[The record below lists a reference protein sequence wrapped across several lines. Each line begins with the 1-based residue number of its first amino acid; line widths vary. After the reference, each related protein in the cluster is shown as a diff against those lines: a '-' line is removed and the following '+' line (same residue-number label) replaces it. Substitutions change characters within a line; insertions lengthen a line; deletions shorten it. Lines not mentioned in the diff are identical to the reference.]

1 MREKTRR
8 GRLNEYG
15 NEYGKYAAC
24 VLSGF
29 VLYGLSEA
37 VGEIG
42 DPVRDG
48 VLARNEYGGG
58 DRQYELLVEGLENG
72 EEQVKVTVPERKMSD
87 AEVQRELPG
96 IMEYLKGEILG
107 GNSSLSKVQ
116 SDLNLTRTLVKY
128 GLSVEWESGDP
139 ETVSD
144 MGLIGSEMPESGKT
158 VTLRAGLMNG
168 SSVTW
173 VEIPVT
179 VFPETETLG
188 ETFSAFLGKLAEKD
202 LETGQVVLPETFDG
216 RTLHYRSADGCGNGG
231 LIFLGI
237 AAALCLFVNPDMQRL
252 VQVTKECMEI
262 GIAAAQPWKQLGD
275 VGAAIQE
282 HAEKNGFSVVRDL
295 CGHGVGMQFHEEPD
309 VEHFGRRGTGMMIV
323 PGMTFTIEPMIN
335 MGTYE
340 VFIDDADG
348 WTVCTDDGLP
358 SAQWENMILITENGN
373 EILTY

>member
-87 AEVQRELPG
+87 AEVQKELPG

-179 VFPETETLG
+179 VFPETETLR

-237 AAALCLFVNPDMQRL
+237 AAALCLFL
-252 VQVTKECMEI
+252 KE
-262 GIAAAQPWKQLGD
+262 K
-275 VGAAIQE
+275 
-282 HAEKNGFSVVRDL
+282 S
-295 CGHGVGMQFHEEPD
+295 
-309 VEHFGRRGTGMMIV
+309 
-323 PGMTFTIEPMIN
+323 
-335 MGTYE
+335 
-340 VFIDDADG
+340 DAKE
-348 WTVCTDDGLP
+348 
-358 SAQWENMILITENGN
+358 AKKQWEDRMILDYPELLSDFVV
-373 EILTY
+373 LTGAGYPVRQAWKKQVVDAESKNTVLIHPVYREMRTALNQMGDRDT

>member
-87 AEVQRELPG
+87 AEVQKELPG

-158 VTLRAGLMNG
+158 VTLRAGLTNG
-168 SSVTW
+168 Y
-173 VEIPVT
+173 
-179 VFPETETLG
+179 LG
-188 ETFSAFLGKLAEKD
+188 GDSC
-202 LETGQVVLPETFDG
+202 DG
-216 RTLHYRSADGCGNGG
+216 VSRDR
-231 LIFLGI
+231 
-237 AAALCLFVNPDMQRL
+237 
-252 VQVTKECMEI
+252 
-262 GIAAAQPWKQLGD
+262 D
-275 VGAAIQE
+275 VGRNIFRVFGEA
-282 HAEKNGFSVVRDL
+282 
-295 CGHGVGMQFHEEPD
+295 CGERSGD
-309 VEHFGRRGTGMMIV
+309 RTG
-323 PGMTFTIEPMIN
+323 GASRNF
-335 MGTYE
+335 
-340 VFIDDADG
+340 
-348 WTVCTDDGLP
+348 
-358 SAQWENMILITENGN
+358 
-373 EILTY
+373 

>member
-87 AEVQRELPG
+87 AEVQKELPG

-179 VFPETETLG
+179 VFPETET
-188 ETFSAFLGKLAEKD
+188 
-202 LETGQVVLPETFDG
+202 
-216 RTLHYRSADGCGNGG
+216 
-231 LIFLGI
+231 
-237 AAALCLFVNPDMQRL
+237 
-252 VQVTKECMEI
+252 
-262 GIAAAQPWKQLGD
+262 
-275 VGAAIQE
+275 
-282 HAEKNGFSVVRDL
+282 
-295 CGHGVGMQFHEEPD
+295 
-309 VEHFGRRGTGMMIV
+309 
-323 PGMTFTIEPMIN
+323 
-335 MGTYE
+335 
-340 VFIDDADG
+340 
-348 WTVCTDDGLP
+348 
-358 SAQWENMILITENGN
+358 
-373 EILTY
+373 

>member
-237 AAALCLFVNPDMQRL
+237 AAALCLFL
-252 VQVTKECMEI
+252 K
-262 GIAAAQPWKQLGD
+262 
-275 VGAAIQE
+275 
-282 HAEKNGFSVVRDL
+282 
-295 CGHGVGMQFHEEPD
+295 
-309 VEHFGRRGTGMMIV
+309 
-323 PGMTFTIEPMIN
+323 
-335 MGTYE
+335 
-340 VFIDDADG
+340 
-348 WTVCTDDGLP
+348 
-358 SAQWENMILITENGN
+358 
-373 EILTY
+373 

>member
-87 AEVQRELPG
+87 AEVQRELPE

-128 GLSVEWESGDP
+128 GLSIEWESGDP

-216 RTLHYRSADGCGNGG
+216 RTLHYRSADGGGNGG

-237 AAALCLFVNPDMQRL
+237 AAALCLFLKEKSDAKEAKKQWEDRMILDYPELLSDFVVLTGAGYPVRQAWKK
-252 VQVTKECMEI
+252 QVVDAESKNKVPLHPVYREMRTALNQMETGTPEI
-262 GIAAAQPWKQLGD
+262 RAYG
-275 VGAAIQE
+275 E
-282 HAEKNGFSVVRDL
+282 
-295 CGHGVGMQFHEEPD
+295 
-309 VEHFGRRGTGMMIV
+309 FGRRIGLSCYIKFASLLGNSVSTGGKDLRRLLEEEMETAFRYQC
-323 PGMTFTIEPMIN
+323 GR
-335 MGTYE
+335 
-340 VFIDDADG
+340 
-348 WTVCTDDGLP
+348 
-358 SAQWENMILITENGN
+358 
-373 EILTY
+373 

>member
-1 MREKTRR
+1 MVT
-8 GRLNEYG
+8 GWQTIDGLLY
-15 NEYGKYAAC
+15 YFDA
-24 VLSGF
+24 SGAM
-29 VLYGLSEA
+29 A

-188 ETFSAFLGKLAEKD
+188 ETFSAFLGKLADRDYRPVKETKKD
-202 LETGQVVLPETFDG
+202 EAEVRVVRMWNPSYRVNNGQYVEAPRSYTLRRVMERMDDITVEEAHHLITKTDKYRADYYKYYTGGNYWTNPVNYDLTFNNARLGDDRCVKLVL
-216 RTLHYRSADGCGNGG
+216 
-231 LIFLGI
+231 
-237 AAALCLFVNPDMQRL
+237 
-252 VQVTKECMEI
+252 ECMKLKFGADFKEYMKSI
-262 GIAAAQPWKQLGD
+262 GKDI
-275 VGAAIQE
+275 
-282 HAEKNGFSVVRDL
+282 
-295 CGHGVGMQFHEEPD
+295 
-309 VEHFGRRGTGMMIV
+309 
-323 PGMTFTIEPMIN
+323 
-335 MGTYE
+335 
-340 VFIDDADG
+340 
-348 WTVCTDDGLP
+348 
-358 SAQWENMILITENGN
+358 
-373 EILTY
+373 

>member
-87 AEVQRELPG
+87 AEVQKELPG

-139 ETVSD
+139 ETVSN

-179 VFPETETLG
+179 VFPETETLR

-202 LETGQVVLPETFDG
+202 LETGQVVLQKLLTGELSIIGRQMDAET
-216 RTLHYRSADGCGNGG
+216 AD
-231 LIFLGI
+231 
-237 AAALCLFVNPDMQRL
+237 
-252 VQVTKECMEI
+252 
-262 GIAAAQPWKQLGD
+262 
-275 VGAAIQE
+275 
-282 HAEKNGFSVVRDL
+282 
-295 CGHGVGMQFHEEPD
+295 
-309 VEHFGRRGTGMMIV
+309 
-323 PGMTFTIEPMIN
+323 
-335 MGTYE
+335 
-340 VFIDDADG
+340 
-348 WTVCTDDGLP
+348 
-358 SAQWENMILITENGN
+358 
-373 EILTY
+373 